1 MVGRKKVDNVTATFE
16 RVEGVGESSV
26 FRGDPRLSIG
36 DADDWWNSLLA
47 TTEPPSK
54 RPYLYGA
61 ESGLC
66 ARKNV
71 LHANNT
77 WIPFDK
83 TPASVG
89 YMALGDA
96 LENMLAK
103 GLANKGKLVAQN
115 MYLTDMSSLKIRGKM
130 DLIFSDHEDKLRLAE
145 IKSCG
150 QLPSEP
156 KAGHLAQVETY
167 AAVSGFDRVWLTYV
181 SRNIR
186 NSFGPKIS
194 MKTFEVIIT
203 EDVIRSRLEI
213 AALSMLATRHGKL
226 PPKAAHFRKSQEC
239 LYCPFLDFCWGKVE
253 SGLPEMS
260 LETYAKFV
268 NAASKV
274 AEVLIKKRPT
284 RYVRTLKACD
294 KLLESGPLKDIVLE
308 ELAATRLMIASML

>member
-1 MVGRKKVDNVTATFE
+1 MSIAATFG
-16 RVEGVGESSV
+16 RLEGVGESSV
-26 FRGDPRLSIG
+26 FRGDPRLSIAG
-36 DADDWWNSLLA
+36 ADDWWNSLLS
-47 TTEPPSK
+47 TTEPPSQ

-61 ESGLC
+61 DAGMC

-71 LHANNT
+71 FHANNT
-77 WIPFDK
+77 WVPFDK
-83 TPASVG
+83 TPASIG
-89 YMALGDA
+89 YMAIGDA

-103 GLANKGKLVAQN
+103 GLSDKGKLVAQN
-115 MYLTDMSSLKIRGKM
+115 MRLVDMALLKISGKM
-130 DLIFSDHEDKLRLAE
+130 DLIFSDNNDELRLAE

-150 QLPSEP
+150 ALPSEP
-156 KAGHLAQVETY
+156 KINHLAQVEMY

-181 SRNIR
+181 SRNVR

-194 MKTFEVIIT
+194 MKTFEVAVT
-203 EDVIRSRLEI
+203 PDVIRTRFEI
-213 AALSMLATRHGKL
+213 AALSMLASKHGKL